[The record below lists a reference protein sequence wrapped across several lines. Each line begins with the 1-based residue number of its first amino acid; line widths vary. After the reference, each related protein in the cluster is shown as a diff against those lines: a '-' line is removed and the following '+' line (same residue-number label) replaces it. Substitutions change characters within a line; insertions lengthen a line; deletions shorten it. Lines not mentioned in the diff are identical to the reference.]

1 MPYVVYSQDDET
13 GLVHD
18 QLWALIE
25 RGAAL
30 LQVRPCQSGVHFFV
44 LSTLVRIMDT

>member
-1 MPYVVYSQDDET
+1 VPYTVYAGPDET

-18 QLWALIE
+18 HLWALIE

-30 LQVRPCQSGVHFFV
+30 LQVW
-44 LSTLVRIMDT
+44 LE